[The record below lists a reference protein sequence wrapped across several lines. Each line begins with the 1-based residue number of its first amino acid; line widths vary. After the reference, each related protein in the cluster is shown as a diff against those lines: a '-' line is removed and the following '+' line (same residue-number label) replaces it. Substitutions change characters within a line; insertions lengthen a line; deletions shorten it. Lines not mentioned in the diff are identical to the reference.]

1 MCCIFNFILLLFVL
15 SYEGKSPNSRK
26 NQKQVQKST
35 AERGA
40 RQNSRG
46 GRPEPV
52 KQVKDSLHNAS
63 PIRTNDAQQICIVDA
78 AKEVDSL
85 SKSSEKVQINGG
97 RENQSRDRD
106 TGSIK
111 GMKPRK
117 MFCKKRDGFGHTINF
132 FDVN

>member
-1 MCCIFNFILLLFVL
+1 MCCIFNFILLLVVL

-35 AERGA
+35 VERGA

-52 KQVKDSLHNAS
+52 KQVKDSLHNVS

-85 SKSSEKVQINGG
+85 NKNSEKVQINGG

-106 TGSIK
+106 PGSIK

-117 MFCKKRDGFGHTINF
+117 S
-132 FDVN
+132 